1 MKKNIT
7 KTKNYKEAVETRLFF
22 MRIGDS
28 IFKARN
34 QKELSQG
41 ELAKGAKTTQRIISL
56 IENADNYNLGG
67 DLFYRIFKFLNKK
80 MIVDNYDMISGIE
93 VDAEMCNNEL
103 EKSAMQLNYTSDHT
117 CAFHYNIKSATHNSL
132 LEPSFIK

>member
-7 KTKNYKEAVETRLFF
+7 KTKNYREAVETKLFF

-41 ELAKGAKTTQRIISL
+41 ELAKGAKTTQRIVSL

-67 DLFYRIFKFLNKK
+67 DLFYRIFKFLGKR
-80 MIVDNYDMISGIE
+80 MIVDNYDMISGTE
-93 VDAEMCNNEL
+93 VWTEERSNEL
-103 EKSAMQLNYTSDHT
+103 EQSTVQLNYISDHA
-117 CAFHYNIKSATHNSL
+117 CAFRYNLKSATHNNL
-132 LEPSFIK
+132 LEPAFIQ

>member
-41 ELAKGAKTTQRIISL
+41 ELAKGVKTTQRIISL

-67 DLFYRIFKFLNKK
+67 DLFYRIFKFLGKK
-80 MIVDNYDMISGIE
+80 MIVDNYDMVSGVE
-93 VDAEMCNNEL
+93 VDAETYSNEL
-103 EKSAMQLNYTSDHT
+103 EQSSVQLNYISDHT
-117 CAFHYNIKSATHNSL
+117 CAFRYNIKSATHNNL
-132 LEPSFIK
+132 LEPAFIQ